1 MKKQIKNKKLKLI
14 KVLSSAFFLSAPAI
28 LLASCSSVNKELI
41 ENSISKGDGSMFATG
56 YNIKKVATEAL
67 KSDSGQKAYQEYLT
81 SNLALQWFKNLAKTD
96 PQTKR
101 DLDNE
106 IKNIDDSFK
115 STIDS
120 YKNNNGADWE
130 LKFQQEF
137 LDLNGG
143 TEQAYKEKQLLS
155 WAKNRLSSELFNSDY
170 SALLNSNNE
179 VIRSNSE
186 SDLLKGLTGE
196 YHFGFSA
203 DTKLIGQ
210 NKNSDPAYADFQQ
223 FIYDKW
229 IEIENPFV
237 VNMSLWKYGT
247 PGSEGMSNFYNLDS
261 STSITSGTYEYPY
274 FNNAVATNTGYGT
287 LDKFTH
293 FVNDAKASGTSTNG
307 SSDGNFLSKDA
318 TKNKL
323 GIREISKNYTDD
335 SATLILAK
343 NGSIYNDLYIEFA
356 AASSYLFGE
365 LANPTQ
371 QGTSIAEPSTN
382 TTNKLEK
389 GISTN
394 SKSGLDP
401 ITSNF
406 VYKVTNT
413 NGGGNGGT
421 TQMEKDGSS
430 SSNNNQTP
438 TTING
443 IIKYSSNLVS
453 QIVNKNGPLKELTT
467 NGETVYSIDS
477 FRGTSTDKL
486 NDFMFIRNQAGV
498 HAVGIEASK
507 YIKDGYTKES
517 AGTGKNDT
525 GTQTKNYKQ
534 RAGDVVFYYSK
545 LKNSNEDLTYGM
557 SIDLKSELS
566 TFYSNNTD
574 WLIYEYAKHLMGNQ
588 NNGGTNTK
596 EDAPKIKMFDL
607 KDKEIEKLLGSNYVS
622 FADKL
627 VNYQFLITKVD
638 RVKDYQAKMY
648 DAKSKFSV
656 NTGINTKKNGFASG
670 WVYEKAKDSQTTTQS
685 NSSPSQNEDKLQK
698 NPNYF
703 DVTYSSY
710 VKGTYDLFDGTTG
723 AKKTFMSAITTY
735 MESLSVTNQSSSF
748 SGYKYSQYIYSDN
761 NALNAVLLAFGSDSN
776 SLSNV
781 IKNDILKDYIGTN
794 DFDFDKLEFKSES
807 TLISNLEKNG
817 SSPTPSATTQNGNN
831 GVKGIN
837 NALSNMYYNSS
848 FDGLT
853 DKWGQ
858 YIPSK
863 ESGSSKSV
871 AEATPQTAFPI
882 KQDELNSY
890 RNKLF
895 KYSLSVDNAATSSN
909 YLSLYTMLATAKYLL
924 EDNAKEFINYLK
936 TKVTIGENAYITW
949 YGTQNKNLQVN
960 GLNKST
966 VKDLLSATGNL
977 MMNVNNSKESAYY
990 GLTYSGTTN
999 AGGQATLTN
1008 SGNTNSS
1015 NSEGTGTTGGTITLD
1030 RNNSNSLFG
1039 VSSNYYTVVQGM
1051 TGFMGLITQNDSSS
1065 LDSSISERLFTNPSL
1080 DNSSKVGILHSFGD
1094 SKEDLIKTIESYTLS
1109 SEVNNLANQLKK
1121 YLPMIQFESVLN
1133 ISDNSLQAK
1142 KNALKDLI
1150 NNNYQD
1156 NNSSSPSTKDI
1167 KPINEEMF
1175 KQRKGYVG
1183 KTPTSSGADGKTSNG
1198 QQNNNEND
1206 KMEVIDSP
1214 ISATQTGAYVYQIN
1228 TKDLESW
1235 STLKTAVGNNTE
1247 VLYNLLIIAAKDT
1260 GQQDRALNS
1269 ILATRKVEIYDTRLN
1284 TQLGP
1289 KWASNW
1295 K

>member
-41 ENSISKGDGSMFATG
+41 ENSISKGDGSNFATG

-170 SALLNSNNE
+170 SALLNSNNQ

-307 SSDGNFLSKDA
+307 SNGNFLSKDT

-343 NGSIYNDLYIEFA
+343 SGSIYNDLYIEFA

-371 QGTSIAEPSTN
+371 QGTSRTESSTTN
-382 TTNKLEK
+382 NKLEK
-389 GISTN
+389 GISID

-406 VYKVTNT
+406 VYKVTST
-413 NGGGNGGT
+413 NGGGNGGGSS
-421 TQMEKDGSS
+421 MSKDGTGTTA
-430 SSNNNQTP
+430 NNQTP

-467 NGETVYSIDS
+467 NGGTVYSIDS

-507 YIKDGYTKES
+507 YIKDGYTNGS
-517 AGTGKNDT
+517 AGAEKNDT
-525 GTQTKNYKQ
+525 QTQKAKNYKQ

-574 WLIYEYAKHLMGNQ
+574 WLIYEYAKHLMGDQ

-596 EDAPKIKMFDL
+596 EDTPKIKMFDL
-607 KDKEIEKLLGSNYVS
+607 NDQEMKKLLGSSYVS

-670 WVYEKAKDSQTTTQS
+670 WVYEKAKDSQATQS
-685 NSSPSQNEDKLQK
+685 NSIPSQNGDKLQK

-710 VKGTYDLFDGTTG
+710 VKGTYDLFDGTNG
-723 AKKTFMSAITTY
+723 AKKTLISAVDTY
-735 MESLSVTNQSSSF
+735 MNSLNVTNQSSSF

-761 NALNAVLLAFGSDSN
+761 NALNTVLLAFGSDSN

-794 DFDFDKLEFKSES
+794 DFDFDKLEFKNNSK
-807 TLISNLEKNG
+807 LITSLENG
-817 SSPTPSATTQNGNN
+817 STTTPSTATQTGNN

-837 NALSNMYYNSS
+837 SALSNMYYNSS

-863 ESGSSKSV
+863 EASTPKSV
-871 AEATPQTAFPI
+871 SETTPQTAFPI
-882 KQDELNSY
+882 TQSELDSY

-966 VKDLLSATGNL
+966 VKELLSATDNL

-999 AGGQATLTN
+999 TGSQVTLT
-1008 SGNTNSS
+1008 SAENTNNS
-1015 NSEGTGTTGGTITLD
+1015 NSEGTGTTGETITLD

-1080 DNSSKVGILHSFGD
+1080 DNSSKVGILHSFGN
-1094 SKEDLIKTIESYTLS
+1094 SKNDLLTTIDSYTLS

-1133 ISDNSLQAK
+1133 ISDNSLSAK
-1142 KNALKDLI
+1142 KEALKKLI
-1150 NNNYQD
+1150 NDNYQE
-1156 NNSSSPSTKDI
+1156 NSTTAPSTKDI

-1183 KTPTSSGADGKTSNG
+1183 KTPTTNGSGKTSNG
-1198 QQNNNEND
+1198 QQNNNES
-1206 KMEVIDSP
+1206 MQVIDSP

-1235 STLKTAVGNNTE
+1235 STLKTAVDNNTE